1 LTIITNENI
10 IISENNGSEV
20 WPLDKSFVDI
30 IMNPVNQRIAQ
41 YLILNKTGTV
51 NDIATELSDVSKPSL
66 YRHIKM
72 LLDAGLIEVVEEKAV
87 RGTVQKTYA
96 LVVSPLGEPSQKDIA
111 QLVSYTLMSV
121 MASFMTYFAREDV
134 DMRKDMLSVS
144 SSTLMLSDSEFME
157 MLGKIGEVFNGY
169 IRNKPGEGRKPR
181 NLVFISAPV
190 NMDRKGE

>member
-1 LTIITNENI
+1 M
-10 IISENNGSEV
+10 
-20 WPLDKSFVDI
+20 DKSFIDV

-51 NDIATELSDVSKPSL
+51 NDIGMELSDISKPSL

-72 LLDAGLIEVVEEKAV
+72 LLDAGCIEVVEEKAV

-96 LVVSPLGEPSQKDIA
+96 LVAQPLGDITQSDVA
-111 QLVSYTLMSV
+111 QLISNTLMSV
-121 MASFMTYFAREDV
+121 MTSFMQYFSREDA
-134 DMRKDMLSVS
+134 DPQRDMLSVS

-157 MLGKIGEVFNGY
+157 MLGKIGEVYNDY

-181 NLVFISAPV
+181 NLLFISAPV
-190 NMDRKGE
+190 NIESKGE